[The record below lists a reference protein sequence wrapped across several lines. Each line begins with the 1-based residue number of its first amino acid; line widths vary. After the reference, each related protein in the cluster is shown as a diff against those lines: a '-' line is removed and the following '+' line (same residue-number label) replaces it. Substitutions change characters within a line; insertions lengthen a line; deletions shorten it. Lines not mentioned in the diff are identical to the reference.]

1 MEKEL
6 RELKARL
13 LEIDDLGEAGAVLGW
28 DQQTYMPKKGA
39 AARGRQSATLSRL
52 AHEKRTDPGIGR
64 LLDRLQPWAEGL
76 GLDSD
81 EAALIRVTRR
91 EFERWTRV
99 PAEFVVRQAE
109 HSARSFAAWADA
121 RPRSDFAAVRPFLE
135 KSVDL
140 SREYSEFFPGYDHV
154 ADPLI
159 DLADYGLK
167 ASTLR
172 DLFGRLR
179 EQQVPLVRAIAAQ
192 PPADDSCLHLGFPRE
207 GQEAFF
213 HEVVRAF
220 GFDLERGRVDVA
232 AHPFTTRFA
241 LDDVRFTVRYDESHL
256 GKAIFSA
263 FHEAGHALYELGSN
277 PAYEGTPLAGGC
289 SSGAHESQSR
299 LWENVVGRSR
309 GFWTHYYPKLQ
320 TIFPAQLG
328 EVPLDTFYRAINRV
342 KPSLTRVEAD
352 EVTYNLHVMIRFD
365 LELALLQGA
374 LAVRDLPEAWNA
386 RYASDLG
393 VAVPNDREGVMQDVH
408 WYYGTV
414 GGLFQGYTLGNVLN
428 AQFYEAALAERPEI
442 PAEIAQGKFGTL
454 HGWLKDKIYSL
465 GNKVTASELVQQ
477 VTGGPMRIEPYI
489 HYLRSKYGELYQ
501 I

>member
-1 MEKEL
+1 MEEVLK
-6 RELKARL
+6 ELKARL
-13 LEIDDLGEAGAVLGW
+13 QEIDDLGEAGAVLGW
-28 DQQTYMPKKGA
+28 DQQTYMPKRGA
-39 AARGRQSATLSRL
+39 EARGRQSATLSRL
-52 AHEKRTDPGIGR
+52 AHEKLTDPAIGR
-64 LLDRLQPWAEGL
+64 LLDRLEPWAEGL
-76 GLDSD
+76 GHDSD

-99 PAEFVVRQAE
+99 PADFVVRQAE
-109 HSARSFAAWADA
+109 HGARSFAAWVEA

-135 KSVDL
+135 KTVDL
-140 SREYSEFFPGYDHV
+140 SREYSGFFPGYDHV

-167 ASTLR
+167 ASALR

-179 EQQVPLVRAIAAQ
+179 EQQVPLVRAIGGQ
-192 PPADDSCLHLGFPRE
+192 PPADDSCLRLGFPKA

-213 HEVVRAF
+213 REVVQAF

-241 LDDVRFTVRYDESHL
+241 LDDVRFTVRYDEGHL
-256 GKAIFSA
+256 GMAIFSA

-320 TIFPAQLG
+320 AIFPAQLG
-328 EVPLDTFYRAINRV
+328 QVPLDTFYRAINRV

-365 LELALLQGA
+365 LELALLEGT

-393 VAVPNDREGVMQDVH
+393 VAVPNDHDGVMQDVH
-408 WYYGTV
+408 WYYGVV

-428 AQFYEAALAERPEI
+428 AQFYEAALAEHPEI
-442 PAEIAQGKFGTL
+442 PGEIAQGRFGTL
-454 HGWLKDKIYSL
+454 HNWLKSKIYFL
-465 GNKVTASELVQQ
+465 GSKVTASELVER

-489 HYLRSKYGELYQ
+489 RYLRGKYGELYQ